1 MPILKV
7 LFNMEVRGKEN
18 VPKSG
23 GVILA
28 ANHLSFLDP
37 PAIAIASPRRVYFL
51 ARKELFKG
59 KMFGWLIREL
69 NAMPISNKKLRVG
82 VIKKSL
88 EILKEG
94 EALLLFPEGTRSP
107 AGTISG
113 GKRGVGLI
121 AYKAKVPVV
130 PVLIKGSDKALAI
143 GAKWISLRKISI
155 VFGKP
160 IEPEEIRSKAN
171 KDFYQELSD
180 NVMAEIKKLSVL
192 LM

>member
-1 MPILKV
+1 M
-7 LFNMEVRGKEN
+7 
-18 VPKSG
+18 
-23 GVILA
+23 
-28 ANHLSFLDP
+28 
-37 PAIAIASPRRVYFL
+37 
-51 ARKELFKG
+51 
-59 KMFGWLIREL
+59 
-69 NAMPISNKKLRVG
+69 
-82 VIKKSL
+82 
-88 EILKEG
+88 
-94 EALLLFPEGTRSP
+94 
-107 AGTISG
+107 
-113 GKRGVGLI
+113 GLI